1 MFWPK
6 QLPQLGFVSLLL
18 CLLHL
23 QNTNAF
29 VVPEE
34 LQSLLSVVYSNIPPI
49 KKGTDSR
56 IGFGYRLGN
65 HADFQVMFELG
76 PQRETRPLGTGKND
90 QSFNKRHVSADEQRE
105 QLRQQAL
112 WTSTERNAASWLENW
127 SNGMKPKDKT
137 KGKPRIKQNV
147 KDKLPVQLQIPSDA
161 VQQLQQ
167 LYKMAT
173 TASTSTST
181 STEAPSLEGGSLKL
195 ESPSGFKLPPPALT
209 QDTNSLGTSTPPK
222 SRADITKDL
231 MNVSLE
237 A

>member
-6 QLPQLGFVSLLL
+6 QLSGIVSLLL

-23 QNTNAF
+23 QNVNAF
-29 VVPEE
+29 VIPEE

-56 IGFGYRLGN
+56 IGFGYRLGD

-76 PQRETRPLGTGKND
+76 PQRETRPLGVAGKND
-90 QSFNKRHVSADEQRE
+90 QSFNKRQVSANEQRE
-105 QLRQQAL
+105 QLRQQEL
-112 WTSTERNAASWLENW
+112 WTSTERSAASWLETW
-127 SNGMKPKDKT
+127 SSGMKPTEKS
-137 KGKPRIKQNV
+137 KGKPRIRQTV
-147 KDKLPVQLQIPSDA
+147 KDQPQVASDA

-173 TASTSTST
+173 TSTSTST
-181 STEAPSLEGGSLKL
+181 AISTSTDVPSPGGSLKL
-195 ESPSGFKLPPPALT
+195 GNPSGFKLPPPALR
-209 QDTNSLGTSTPPK
+209 QDTNSLGSILMPTK
-222 SRADITKDL
+222 SSADITKDL
-231 MNVSLE
+231 ENVSLE